1 MRTALK
7 EQINYKKIEILNIY
21 THDKF
26 KVMANDNT
34 KSNNDTTNTIFNKLE
49 KNASGEARCSSSSI
63 TRSTFP
69 SANEL
74 KTQLYE
80 KNFNRALNIIYA
92 KINDANNSAGNPTTI
107 RLLNTDFNNGSVGAQ
122 CVPPSAPVPPAV
134 PNPVPVSANNIN
146 IPTNV
151 IVDVKKFLVDKGYT
165 IAETENA
172 DGMSIGWRLSW

>member
-1 MRTALK
+1 
-7 EQINYKKIEILNIY
+7 
-21 THDKF
+21 
-26 KVMANDNT
+26 MANDNS

-122 CVPPSAPVPPAV
+122 GVSQSAPVPPA
-134 PNPVPVSANNIN
+134 VSANNIN

-151 IVDVKKFLVDKGYT
+151 IVDVKKFLIDKGYT
-165 IAETENA
+165 IAETENS
-172 DGMSIGWRLSW
+172 DGMSVGWRLSW